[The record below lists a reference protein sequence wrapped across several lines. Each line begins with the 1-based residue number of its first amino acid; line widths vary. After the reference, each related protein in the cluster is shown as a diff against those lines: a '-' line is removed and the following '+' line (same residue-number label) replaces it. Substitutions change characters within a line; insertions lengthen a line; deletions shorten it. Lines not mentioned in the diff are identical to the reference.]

1 MIINN
6 KAYGKNC
13 ISYTARFNL
22 TMTKKTH
29 AVKNA
34 LVPVDGSK
42 LPSLTSPSTAWARM
56 NIAAENLETISEVK
70 DQLPAILGKVMA
82 LCWLNDEFQNFF
94 ISEPAKCL
102 DDIGIVIPDGI
113 IVTSQKSNT
122 NRPSITV
129 FEQREGSRFKVRL
142 FSLSLTLMA
151 SR

>member
-1 MIINN
+1 
-6 KAYGKNC
+6 
-13 ISYTARFNL
+13 
-22 TMTKKTH
+22 
-29 AVKNA
+29 
-34 LVPVDGSK
+34 
-42 LPSLTSPSTAWARM
+42 M

-129 FEQREGSRFKVRL
+129 FEQREGSRFKARL